1 MFYIYILYSE
11 IAGKFYIGHTDDIN
25 RRLAEHNNPRINSKF
40 TAKYISWS
48 LALSFPVSE
57 NRGEAMK
64 VEKFI
69 KKQKSRS
76 FISRLIENKTNL
88 LFFKKL
94 TSDIIGEVRAV
105 PQLRD

>member
-1 MFYIYILYSE
+1 MFYLYILYSE
-11 IAGKFYIGHTDDIN
+11 TAGKFYIGHTDDII

-40 TAKYISWS
+40 TAKYIPWS

-69 KKQKSRS
+69 KKTKIKEFYFQ
-76 FISRLIENKTNL
+76 
-88 LFFKKL
+88 
-94 TSDIIGEVRAV
+94 AY
-105 PQLRD
+105 